1 MKLAKFGGSSLAS
14 GEQIRKVFG
23 IVKSDPLRKIVV
35 VSAPGK
41 RFESDIKVTDL
52 LDAYYQ
58 DYKNGKNLVPI
69 QTTLLDRFEE
79 ICDEL
84 ELSELKQF
92 LSEKVIS
99 LALLNLHNRFVY
111 DKFLSTGE
119 ECSAL
124 IVSSYFK
131 KNGLNAKFLSPKDAG
146 ILVSSDPCEAKLLPI
161 AYNKIAGLVKYPEIL
176 IIPGFYGA
184 TLNGEVCTFS
194 RGGSDITG
202 AILAA
207 GVKAEMYENFTDV
220 DGIYSVNPNVVE
232 NPVII
237 EEVTYREMRELSFAG
252 FSVLHEEALIPAA
265 RAGVPMLLKNTNHPE
280 LPGTQIVPNWTIDMP
295 VVGIASS
302 RGYVIIKITKYMLY
316 RDISFGRR
324 FFEILEKLGIR
335 FEAIT
340 TGIDDMSILVRD
352 KYLSAPIQEALS
364 DDLKEIL
371 QVDDIVIVKNLAVVT
386 AVSEEIRQQTH
397 ITGRATLALARKNIK
412 IETLMQGA
420 SEVSLLFIVKEEVE
434 NETVRSLYEE
444 FFED

>member
-58 DYKNGKNLVPI
+58 DYKNKKNLVPI

-324 FFEILEKLGIR
+324 LFEILEKLGIR

-340 TGIDDMSILVRD
+340 TGIDDMSILVKD

>member
-14 GEQIRKVFG
+14 GEQIRKVFE

-58 DYKNGKNLVPI
+58 DYKNKKNLVPI

-324 FFEILEKLGIR
+324 LFEILEKLGIR

-340 TGIDDMSILVRD
+340 TGIDDMSILVKD
-352 KYLSAPIQEALS
+352 KYLSAPIEEALS

-420 SEVSLLFIVKEEVE
+420 SEVSLLFIVREEVE